1 MDAELRP
8 LDPRLRVVWVLR
20 GLIGALVLG
29 GIAGASEFLVVER
42 PRGWPLPRGAG
53 TALLALFLV
62 ARAVVWP
69 PLLHRSWRYGLR
81 PRDLFLSYGVIW
93 RVQRSVPRSRIQH
106 VDVQSG
112 PVERAFGLATLVVYT
127 AGTGDADA
135 QVPGLPAAEAEALR
149 ETLLHPEGP
158 DA

>member
-1 MDAELRP
+1 MEAELRP
-8 LDPRLRVVWVLR
+8 LDPRLRTVWVLG
-20 GLIGALVLG
+20 GLIGALAMG
-29 GIAGASEFLVVER
+29 GIAGAAEFLVAER

-53 TALLALFLV
+53 TALVVLLLAS
-62 ARAVVWP
+62 RAVFWS
-69 PLLHRSWRYGLR
+69 PLRHRSWRYGLR
-81 PRDLFLSYGVIW
+81 PRDLFLSWGVIW
-93 RVQRSVPRSRIQH
+93 RVRRSVPRSRIQH

-135 QVPGLPAAEAEALR
+135 HVPGLPAAEAEALR